1 MDTRR
6 LNTRTSSSTAFKRGK
21 SSSQIGLHKVSRV
34 VMKQGTLY
42 SPNSKLSLCFNVEKS
57 MTDCC
62 SVLFIEV
69 HVFSK
74 IYATKSKIMSLLL
87 TVLDSEFETDTCR
100 DVHLIKSSFLGSLGR
115 EG

>member
-6 LNTRTSSSTAFKRGK
+6 MNTRTSSSTAFKRGK

-42 SPNSKLSLCFNVEKS
+42 SPNSKLLLCFNVEKS
-57 MTDCC
+57 VTACC
-62 SVLFIEV
+62 SVIFIEV

-74 IYATKSKIMSLLL
+74 IYTTKSKIMSLWL
-87 TVLDSEFETDTCR
+87 TFSDSEFETDTHR
-100 DVHLIKSSFLGSLGR
+100 NVHLIQSSFSGSLVR